1 MSNLDSLQARL
12 HYSFKNASLLEE
24 ALNAAGAAVS
34 SRDVDSPASGN
45 KRLALVGDAVLR
57 LSVLDEWYPC
67 GGSTGSKETGHDMVK
82 DAGTNERLQEVAKEW
97 DLPALLQENAVWVDC
112 DRNLAE
118 RPYRIKRNGHLLLLS
133 KSILASGLR
142 SQSGA
147 VVRAVCLGVWEQFE
161 SAGNND
167 PDDTPQY
174 EVDDR
179 PNDLLSSD
187 CEETPEFTVQVG
199 RKADNGAENVFRGK
213 NHAGLDEHG
222 DREDDI
228 DAINSDGS
236 NNKRSMQEKPKKPI
250 SDEELK
256 KICQTLASKTL
267 KKWKVKQRKEK
278 KSLEALLPNW
288 PTFFGHTSCASLGQ
302 WSYQALDT
310 SEKFGGLQRPFHKM
324 GLADWW
330 NGCLKRRTSENT
342 TTRIKAR
349 MVSALDP
356 GFEKLD
362 SKEKEAKRKKIDR
375 YVLQGEIISSMFSR
389 GPGLVITVSD
399 LITTSEYHDLW
410 SNRDRSLVF
419 GFNWINEAFIQD
431 SELYSESVQNIFSL
445 MHQHFTSI
453 QQPTLNQN
461 ASCTLSRSPI
471 EPESG
476 TNVASSCHLVTPSS
490 KEFVPSYQ
498 NSLCGQQSF
507 VNSIEASTNATK
519 L

>member
-1 MSNLDSLQARL
+1 
-12 HYSFKNASLLEE
+12 
-24 ALNAAGAAVS
+24 
-34 SRDVDSPASGN
+34 
-45 KRLALVGDAVLR
+45 
-57 LSVLDEWYPC
+57 
-67 GGSTGSKETGHDMVK
+67 
-82 DAGTNERLQEVAKEW
+82 
-97 DLPALLQENAVWVDC
+97 
-112 DRNLAE
+112 
-118 RPYRIKRNGHLLLLS
+118 
-133 KSILASGLR
+133 
-142 SQSGA
+142 
-147 VVRAVCLGVWEQFE
+147 
-161 SAGNND
+161 
-167 PDDTPQY
+167 
-174 EVDDR
+174 
-179 PNDLLSSD
+179 
-187 CEETPEFTVQVG
+187 
-199 RKADNGAENVFRGK
+199 
-213 NHAGLDEHG
+213 
-222 DREDDI
+222 
-228 DAINSDGS
+228 
-236 NNKRSMQEKPKKPI
+236 
-250 SDEELK
+250 
-256 KICQTLASKTL
+256 
-267 KKWKVKQRKEK
+267 
-278 KSLEALLPNW
+278 
-288 PTFFGHTSCASLGQ
+288 
-302 WSYQALDT
+302 
-310 SEKFGGLQRPFHKM
+310 
-324 GLADWW
+324 
-330 NGCLKRRTSENT
+330 
-342 TTRIKAR
+342 